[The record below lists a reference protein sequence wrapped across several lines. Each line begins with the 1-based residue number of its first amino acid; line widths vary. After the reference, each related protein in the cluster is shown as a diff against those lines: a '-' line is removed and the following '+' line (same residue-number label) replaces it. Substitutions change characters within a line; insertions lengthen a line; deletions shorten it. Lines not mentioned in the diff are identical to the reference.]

1 MKIINLYLLV
11 KYDNILP
18 HCLIV
23 RLNIYFYISQIVK
36 FAYKLKYLLDL
47 YQRMKIVCIGR
58 NYVAHANELNNE
70 IPEEPVFFMKPD
82 SALLRNNDPFY
93 IPDWTKEVH
102 HEIELVIKINRI
114 GKNIEKRFAHRYFDE
129 IGLGIDFTARDV
141 QQQLKEKGLPW
152 EKAKA
157 FDQSGVISSTFLDKT
172 IFPDQEAINFK
183 LDINGKTA
191 QEGNSEMMIFGFEE
205 VIAHVSKYL
214 TLKIGDLIYTGTPAG
229 VSPVKIGDHLEG
241 YLENKKLLDFMIK

>member
-1 MKIINLYLLV
+1 MKII
-11 KYDNILP
+11 
-18 HCLIV
+18 
-23 RLNIYFYISQIVK
+23 
-36 FAYKLKYLLDL
+36 
-47 YQRMKIVCIGR
+47 CIGR

-93 IPDWTKEVH
+93 IPDWSNDVH
-102 HEIELVIKINRI
+102 HEIELVIKIKRI

-157 FDQSGVISSTFLDKT
+157 FDQSAVISSTFLDKT
-172 IFPDQEAINFK
+172 VFPDQEAINFK
-183 LDINGKTA
+183 LNVNGKTA
-191 QEGNSEMMIFGFEE
+191 QEGNSKMMMFEFEE
-205 VIAHVSKYL
+205 IIAHVSKYV

-229 VSPVKIGDHLEG
+229 VGPVKIGDHLEG
-241 YLENKKLLDFMIK
+241 YLEDKKLLDFMIK